1 VVVNAGEAGDD
12 VGTVGVVVALADV
25 VGGVLVD
32 TLIDTSTA
40 VVVLDA
46 SSSPHATTARA
57 SSTTAA
63 DRIAP
68 TVASRLAATRSG
80 DAARWH
86 SQQPGQGPVVAR

>member
-1 VVVNAGEAGDD
+1 
-12 VGTVGVVVALADV
+12 VVALADV

-32 TLIDTSTA
+32 MLIDPSTA
-40 VVVLDA
+40 VVVRDA
-46 SSSPHATTARA
+46 SWAPHATTARA

-80 DAARWH
+80 DAACRY
-86 SQQPGQGPVVAR
+86 SQ